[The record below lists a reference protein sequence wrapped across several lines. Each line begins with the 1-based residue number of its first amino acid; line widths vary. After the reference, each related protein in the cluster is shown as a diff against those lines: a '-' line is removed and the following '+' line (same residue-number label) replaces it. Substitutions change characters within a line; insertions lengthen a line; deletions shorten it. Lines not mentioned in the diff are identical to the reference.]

1 MLSPTPLKSGR
12 WQYRSVTV
20 LIFFESDSGSDLQSR
35 KEDKHEF
42 VDVKI
47 GHVEYYLILDS
58 SISLSFF
65 SSFLSLL
72 LSTACCVHLSAISLC
87 PYLFPC
93 LHLSY
98 SLSIYLSLQQN
109 DNHSLGYKAYSQ
121 GLTKEERKAE
131 RIAAIRTAIVHGGL
145 LSIKSAKE
153 RIFKATWKDRYFV
166 IASGE
171 HLVPIIIHY
180 IYSRSRLSF
189 LILFINCLC
198 LVHRTVQNIANIS
211 CCRKRCADALIS
223 LTCSF
228 SAH

>member
-1 MLSPTPLKSGR
+1 M
-12 WQYRSVTV
+12 
-20 LIFFESDSGSDLQSR
+20 
-35 KEDKHEF
+35 
-42 VDVKI
+42 
-47 GHVEYYLILDS
+47 
-58 SISLSFF
+58 SISL
-65 SSFLSLL
+65 LSL
-72 LSTACCVHLSAISLC
+72 SVHIYFPVYIS
-87 PYLFPC
+87 
-93 LHLSY
+93 LSY
-98 SLSIYLSLQQN
+98 SLSICLSLQQN

-228 SAH
+228 SAHLAVLAH